1 MHEMVKSQRNTKS
14 GDLADQQLQ
23 IPEIIYKTTIRCFVT
38 HNNLKNHNS
47 IFIAQN
53 NSCETCYILFVKNEQ
68 LQNKSNV
75 TFPKNTKKYSVKH
88 LLVKYKRSRRDA
100 LHQCSAYTLMQ
111 RKFYV
116 APCLNKIK
124 KKGGGASR
132 TEQGWLQSH
141 SKRGNFSPTK
151 QIVLCI
157 YNRSALKSF
166 NLVVSKAKFEQI
178 LSYRWMKNKHLLYQ
192 RHCFSMY
199 LVSTFGRFLRFSKNG
214 ITNTSV

>member
-124 KKGGGASR
+124 KKRGGGLQELNKDDYNHIPREGIFLQQSR
-132 TEQGWLQSH
+132 LFCVYTTGQH
-141 SKRGNFSPTK
+141 SR
-151 QIVLCI
+151 VL
-157 YNRSALKSF
+157 
-166 NLVVSKAKFEQI
+166 
-178 LSYRWMKNKHLLYQ
+178 
-192 RHCFSMY
+192 
-199 LVSTFGRFLRFSKNG
+199 T
-214 ITNTSV
+214 

>member
-124 KKGGGASR
+124 KKGGGGFKNWTR
-132 TEQGWLQSH
+132 MTTITFQE
-141 SKRGNFSPTK
+141 REFFS
-151 QIVLCI
+151 
-157 YNRSALKSF
+157 N
-166 NLVVSKAKFEQI
+166 KAD
-178 LSYRWMKNKHLLYQ
+178 
-192 RHCFSMY
+192 CFVY
-199 LVSTFGRFLRFSKNG
+199 IQQVSTQEF
-214 ITNTSV
+214 